1 MVEKEAIEEAQ
12 SKLQSEFLQILR
24 SRRPAQVPLTVQ
36 LAKPV
41 ANPLFQD
48 SPPSIKEGV
57 RKGIGHEVA
66 RVFMS
71 EITVCLK
78 RNRTRGSRS
87 NNDQGCM

>member
-24 SRRPAQVPLTVQ
+24 SRRPAQVTLTVQ

-48 SPPSIKEGV
+48 SPPSIKEQGLSY
-57 RKGIGHEVA
+57 K
-66 RVFMS
+66 
-71 EITVCLK
+71 LK
-78 RNRTRGSRS
+78 CQN
-87 NNDQGCM
+87 